1 MTFNFAEEGIGN
13 LTDPILQAIS
23 RRATL
28 HEMVRDYQQAACD
41 LKRLI
46 SILETQSNE
55 RAKLSDSPSES
66 NAVKE
71 LRQAHKR
78 LVSVE
83 DQAKKGTPLDVYLIL

>member
-1 MTFNFAEEGIGN
+1 MMVFLFDSGCQN
-13 LTDPILQAIS
+13 LIDLILQAIS

-28 HEMVRDYQQAACD
+28 HEMVRDYEQAACD

-46 SILETQSNE
+46 AVLETQSNE
-55 RAKLSDSPSES
+55 RAKQSDSPSGS

-71 LRQAHKR
+71 LRQAHQR
-78 LVSVE
+78 LLSVE